1 MKKTTEIYRLTA
13 ALSVLAL
20 FPSFNGGAQSI
31 DPTVVVTNS
40 FQTRIVESHKPEQI
54 MAVPDSVNKFDL
66 NFDYSVFDKPY
77 KGSYVF
83 SPYLLNMKPEQGNAQ
98 PRRFYL
104 NTGIGYTLRP
114 VFDLV
119 WSPVAK
125 KNVALDIYAGHHS
138 FIGNYQKIGR
148 QASSSDPTV
157 QEFRRMRDENNKPL
171 NHGGKGLNGVDM
183 RNEAGLNFR
192 YDWDSVTFIA
202 GGGYDGLYQ
211 KDFVGKHSF
220 NEGNAYV
227 RVYSKTPRAKRFLYD
242 VGAKY
247 SFVSDK
253 SKGIS
258 DIYCVGSA
266 AGSSSGSAASASGS
280 SSGPAKISM
289 HNLDFDASLG
299 AGLTDSSKVAFDFG
313 LDLDAYSGYVGYVA
327 SSISFTPHY
336 VLSKKGW
343 RIDLGARVSGFISS
357 AEAGDNN
364 STSGQQF
371 IYPAID
377 ISYNILKAAMRF
389 DVKLTGGER
398 LNNYS
403 SLLHDQRHFNIN
415 SYALM
420 SNLVSNSTSV
430 LDVLPP
436 LVDNS
441 FDRVD
446 ASLGLSGR
454 VGNKFGY
461 AFRAGY
467 ALHGKMAVDRVY
479 ICGLAPSSVTGGAS
493 GEAGA
498 AETSV
503 REVDMYMIDYVKDL
517 QELYASL
524 NLYAEFDWMR
534 LSSEFLYRY
543 ADRSKFRNGL
553 FTPADFSGNA
563 EAVFNV
569 KRRVFLGVGCEF
581 ATPRKSSIKTVS
593 AVPSLSNVFG
603 FKIPGYV
610 DLGISA
616 EYQFNRKL
624 SFWLRGSNLLCMSIQ
639 RTPLYAETGIS
650 FTGGICLNF

>member
-1 MKKTTEIYRLTA
+1 MNRYRFVAVLSAFA
-13 ALSVLAL
+13 AASSYFVC
-20 FPSFNGGAQSI
+20 AQNI

-40 FQTRIVESHKPEQI
+40 FQTRIVESHKPEQR
-54 MAVPDSVNKFDL
+54 MAVPDSMNRFDL

-119 WSPVAK
+119 WSPVSK

-148 QASSSDPTV
+148 QPSSGDVSL
-157 QEFRRMRDENNKPL
+157 QEYRRMRDENNKPL

-183 RNEAGLNFR
+183 QNEAGLNFR
-192 YDWDSVTFIA
+192 YDWDSVTFTA
-202 GGGYDGLYQ
+202 GGGYEGIYQ
-211 KDFVGKHSF
+211 KDFIGKHSF

-227 RVYSKTPRAKRFLYD
+227 RVYSKTTRAKRFLYD

-247 SFVSDK
+247 SFASDK
-253 SKGIS
+253 SLS
-258 DIYCVGSA
+258 VSSA
-266 AGSSSGSAASASGS
+266 YPAASVSGSSLESASAST
-280 SSGPAKISM
+280 SGPAKISQ

-313 LDLDAYSGYVGYVA
+313 LDLNAYSGYVGYVA

-343 RIDLGARVSGFISS
+343 RIDLGARVSGLISS
-357 AEAGDNN
+357 FEAGDNN

-389 DVKLTGGER
+389 DVKVTGGER
-398 LNNYS
+398 LNSYS
-403 SLLHDQRHFNIN
+403 SLMRDHRHYNVN

-420 SNLVSNSTSV
+420 SRLVSNSTSI
-430 LDVLPP
+430 LSVLPP

-441 FDRVD
+441 FDRIN
-446 ASLGLSGR
+446 ASFGLSGR

-467 ALHGKMAVDRVY
+467 AIHGKIALDRVF
-479 ICGLAPSSVTGGAS
+479 ICGLAPSAVAGGTV
-493 GEAGA
+493 GEAGG
-498 AETSV
+498 TDSSLN
-503 REVDMYMIDYVKDL
+503 EVDGFMIDYAKDL
-517 QELYASL
+517 HELYASL
-524 NLYAEFDWMR
+524 NLFAEFDWMR
-534 LSSEFLYRY
+534 LSGGFLYRY
-543 ADRSKFRNGL
+543 VDKSKLTNGL
-553 FTPADFSGNA
+553 FAPADFSGSA
-563 EAVFNV
+563 EALFNI
-569 KRRVFLGVGCEF
+569 KRRVYLGIDCEF
-581 ATPRKSSIKTVS
+581 ATPRKSTVNTVS
-593 AVPSLSNVFG
+593 FVPSLSGVFG
-603 FKIPGYV
+603 LKIPGYA

-616 EYQFNRKL
+616 EYQYNRKL